1 MVTREQIE
9 QLGLLIR
16 EVSPDKH
23 YWFFRTMGGLY
34 YDEFVSKGFVAIGYD
49 DILMK
54 DLKDIPEQDYMA
66 RAFLKVRLKDR
77 NEKMTDSQI
86 AKAAGQIVKFYRE
99 LHIGD
104 IIVAPDFQ
112 SRKFA
117 IGVISSDMYEDSG
130 KHGETGCPFAKR
142 RRVKWIKE
150 VMRHE
155 LDAKAILAFG
165 NQQTMSSIDD
175 YADYIDRKMDQLY
188 TKGDSSYLVLRV
200 NQDKELSWEDFMF
213 IGELGAF
220 FAEFSQE
227 IELGADLSRVKMK
240 INVQSP
246 GDILLM
252 IPDGGGWILVL
263 VLLILMV
270 IRGGK
275 SHINISSNGLDAGVE
290 AEGIGDTL
298 KKVLDAISD
307 FRDRNADRSLRIKRK
322 LENMEI
328 EQPEDTQDVILLDE
342 SETKALPPS
351 LPESEDNIEHDELP
365 GLPQK

>member
-1 MVTREQIE
+1 MITREQIE

-16 EVSPDKH
+16 EVNPDKH
-23 YWFFRTMGGLY
+23 YWFFRTMGGHF
-34 YDEFVSKGFVAIGYD
+34 YDEFVSMGFIAIGYD

-54 DLKDIPEQDYMA
+54 DLKDMPEQDHMA
-66 RAFLKVRLKDR
+66 RAFLKFRLQELK
-77 NEKMTDSQI
+77 NEMTDSQI

-99 LHIGD
+99 LRIGD

-112 SRKFA
+112 SRKYA
-117 IGVISSDMYEDSG
+117 IGVIASDMYENSG
-130 KHGETGCPFAKR
+130 KHGGKECPFVKR
-142 RRVKWIKE
+142 RQVKWIKE
-150 VMRHE
+150 VCRHE

-188 TKGDSSYLVLRV
+188 TKGNASYLVLRV

-220 FAEFSQE
+220 FRHFSEE
-227 IELGADLSRVKMK
+227 IGLGADLSRIKMK

-275 SHINISSNGLDAGVE
+275 SYIRINNAGLDAGVE

-307 FRDRNADRSLRIKRK
+307 FRDRNADRSLRIKKK
-322 LENMEI
+322 LENMDI
-328 EQPEDTQDVILLDE
+328 EQPEDTQDVIMLDE
-342 SETKALPPS
+342 PETKALPPS
-351 LPESEDNIEHDELP
+351 LPKSEDISE
-365 GLPQK
+365 